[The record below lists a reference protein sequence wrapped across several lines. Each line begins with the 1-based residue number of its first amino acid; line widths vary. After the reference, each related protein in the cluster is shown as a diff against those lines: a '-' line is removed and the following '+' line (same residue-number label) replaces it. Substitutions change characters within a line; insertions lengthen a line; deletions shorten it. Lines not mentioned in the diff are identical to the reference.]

1 MYIITYM
8 LRMWIHATEQAKTST
23 SNPDICEAMTAS
35 RESGS
40 CFIDN
45 LSLSIVCIHSYY

>member
-1 MYIITYM
+1 MIYVHYGCGSM
-8 LRMWIHATEQAKTST
+8 QLTEQAKTST

-45 LSLSIVCIHSYY
+45 LFLSIVCIHSYY